1 MMVVEATAGGTW
13 RHVLD
18 IAAGCHRRG
27 IAVHLVCAVRREPA
41 SRSAM
46 AALRGRGVDVIEID
60 MRREI
65 HPLQDAAAVTHLRE
79 LIASIAPDVLHL
91 HSSKAGALGR
101 VAVAGLRRARPYVVY
116 TPHAYAF
123 LTQPGGLVRRLCWCA
138 ERALLRWTDC
148 VVAVSGSEARAAS
161 RLGGSTHVVTIP
173 NGVESPRRVAPASRA
188 AGTTLRIGWLGR
200 LVWQKNPQAAIT
212 TSAALSARG
221 VRHELQLG
229 GDGPYGSAVVSL
241 ARRLRCDSV
250 VVRGFVEDTD
260 TFHAG
265 IDALLV
271 TSRSEGLPYVGLD
284 TMAHGRPIVGFDVP
298 GIRDLVEHGVTGLLA
313 PAGDV
318 DALASHLQRLARD
331 PELRLTLG
339 AAART
344 RVRRDF
350 PFDRQLRALCRLYQS
365 HGIESAAESAAS

>member
-18 IAAGCHRRG
+18 VAAGCHRRG
-27 IAVHLVCAVRREPA
+27 IVVHVVCAARREPA
-41 SRSAM
+41 SRTAM
-46 AALRGRGVDVIEID
+46 AALRARGVDVIEID
-60 MRREI
+60 MRRAI
-65 HPLQDAAAVTHLRE
+65 HPLDDASAVTHLRQ
-79 LIASIAPDVLHL
+79 LIDRVSPDVLHL

-101 VAVAGLRRARPYVVY
+101 VAVAGLGGARPYVVY

-123 LTQPGGLVRRLCWCA
+123 LTQPGGLLRRLYWCA
-138 ERALLRWTDC
+138 ERALLSWTDC

-161 RLGGSTHVVTIP
+161 SLGGSAHVVVIP
-173 NGVESPRRVAPASRA
+173 NGVEGPRRAAPPPRA
-188 AGTTLRIGWLGR
+188 AAALRIGWLGR

-212 TSAALSARG
+212 ASAALSARG

-229 GDGPYGSAVVSL
+229 GDGPYRSAVVSL
-241 ARRLRCDSV
+241 IRRLRCDSIG
-250 VVRGFVEDTD
+250 VRGFVEDTD

-284 TMAHGRPIVGFDVP
+284 AMARGRPIVGFDVP
-298 GIRDLVEHGVTGLLA
+298 GLRDLVEHGVTGLLA
-313 PAGDV
+313 PAGDI

-344 RVRRDF
+344 RVRREF

-365 HGIESAAESAAS
+365 QGIESAAESAAS